1 MNIRNQHHREV
12 VIIEWSSMTDCLC
25 CEPSLDQV
33 RWSSLSQCWW
43 SRLVSPNGSLIWLV
57 PAHHRTPL
65 NLNSLVSL
73 GVRHT
78 TSAWRTRQIVAWRH
92 ESAHHSYIR
101 ILLINIYS
109 EQNTQINQLITHKN
123 TCHKQPPHLLYKQFL
138 LACFARVYVPLEHV
152 SRNLIQINVL
162 LRSFLFEVSEL
173 GSCHPQYC
181 PALCVSHHCLHP
193 MCPPVSLRDHHLCR
207 LQHYTTV
214 TTQLHLN
221 PV

>member
-1 MNIRNQHHREV
+1 MNIRNQHHWEV
-12 VIIEWSSMTDCLC
+12 VIIEWSTMTDCLC

-65 NLNSLVSL
+65 NLNSLFSL

-109 EQNTQINQLITHKN
+109 EQNTQINKLITHKN
-123 TCHKQPPHLLYKQFL
+123 TNNHIFTVQTILTRMFCMSVCSSGK
-138 LACFARVYVPLEHV
+138 CFKSMFCWDLSCLKCQSWVVVTHNIVP
-152 SRNLIQINVL
+152 
-162 LRSFLFEVSEL
+162 RS
-173 GSCHPQYC
+173 
-181 PALCVSHHCLHP
+181 
-193 MCPPVSLRDHHLCR
+193 VSLI
-207 LQHYTTV
+207 TV
-214 TTQLHLN
+214 STQCVHQCHSATIICVGYNIIQL
-221 PV
+221 